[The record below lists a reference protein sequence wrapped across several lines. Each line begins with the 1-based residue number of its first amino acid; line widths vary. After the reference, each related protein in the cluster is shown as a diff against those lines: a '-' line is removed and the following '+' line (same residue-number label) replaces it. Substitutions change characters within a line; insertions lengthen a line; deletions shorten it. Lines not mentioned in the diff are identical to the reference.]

1 MHKAAVLLFLLV
13 AMAVT
18 VPRNALSAAPSARDF
33 SRIAAIGSVSI
44 SRDGKH
50 IVALTSPDGDRVM
63 ISIWR
68 TDAMDKPPVTLAS
81 PLQLR
86 FTGVQFLKNDRLL
99 VGAIQAVTMG
109 SEKTHVRKRLVTDL
123 AGGTWSRLLPEH
135 NSGSEDVQAA
145 NKNNDPFVIDS
156 LPLDPQ
162 NVLVE
167 DTSVDGGGDIYKV
180 NLYTGNAVRQE
191 HGSDKFENVQTDL
204 KGQVRARQEINF
216 DGGKIY
222 IAQWIKN
229 PGTGAWEEHFR
240 SYAKDREIVSIV
252 GFTTDPNVIYLL
264 SAKDHERAGIYLYDI
279 KARKILEPAFE
290 HRLFEADGVETSDFD
305 SNYGELLGFRYTSD
319 RSSVYWV
326 DGKFGALAK
335 AIEAALGVKHVAID
349 WVDPSSGAKARISVI
364 DGPSAE
370 IRSVSGDQ
378 SLAIVSKSGP
388 GTPPEY
394 YLYSADGKLVL
405 LGRSRPWID
414 ATSLGA
420 TKMVEYTARDG
431 LPIPAFLTSPPAS
444 FGAGPFPTLILPH
457 GGPWARDEIGWDVS
471 GWTQYFA
478 SRGYAVLQ
486 PQFRGSEGW
495 GEKLWRAGDGQWG
508 GTMQDDKDDAVKWLV
523 AQNIAAP
530 SRVAMFGYS
539 YGGYAALVASIRPN
553 GLYQCAISGAGAG
566 DLAVLKNATFNNRL
580 QREFQNPTIR
590 GLDALAH
597 ANEAQIPVFLYHGD
611 HDQTVDVEQS
621 RKFAAALR
629 NAGKPVKYIEI
640 KDMGHQFITMTAAD
654 LELQLVEIEKFLKTE
669 CKPGGL

>member
-1 MHKAAVLLFLLV
+1 MQKTIVCFFLLIV
-13 AMAVT
+13 TTLAAPCRSMA
-18 VPRNALSAAPSARDF
+18 AAPSARDF
-33 SRIAAIGSVSI
+33 SRAAAVSSVSI
-44 SRDGKH
+44 ARDGKH

-63 ISIWR
+63 ISVWR
-68 TDAMDKPPVTLAS
+68 TDAMDKVPVTLAS

-86 FTGVQFLKNDRLL
+86 FTSVRFLKNDRLL
-99 VGAIQAVTMG
+99 VGAIYATTMG
-109 SEKTHVRKRLVTDL
+109 AEKTHIRKILMTDL
-123 AGGTWSRLLPEH
+123 AGATWSRLLPEH
-135 NSGSEDVQAA
+135 DTGSEEVQAA
-145 NKNNDPFVIDS
+145 NKKNDPFVIDN

-180 NLYTGNAVRQE
+180 NVYTGAAVRQE
-191 HGSDKFENVQTDL
+191 HGSDRFENVQADL

-216 DGGKIY
+216 DGGNIY

-229 PGTGAWEEHFR
+229 PATNAWEEHFR
-240 SYAKDREIVSIV
+240 SYARDREIASIV
-252 GFTTDPNVIYLL
+252 GFTTDPNIIYLL
-264 SAKDHERAGIYLYDI
+264 TAKDHDRAGIYLYDI
-279 KARKILEPAFE
+279 KARKIIEPAFE
-290 HRLFEADGVETSDFD
+290 HRMFEAQDVITSVFD
-305 SNYGELLGFRYTSD
+305 SNFGELLGFRYNSD
-319 RSSVYWV
+319 RPSVYWV

-335 AIEAALGVKHVAID
+335 AIDAALGIKRVAMD
-349 WVDPSSGAKARISVI
+349 WVDPSTGLKARISVV
-364 DGPSAE
+364 DGPSAD

-378 SLAIVSKSGP
+378 TLAIVSKSGP

-414 ATSLGA
+414 PSSLGA
-420 TKMVEYTARDG
+420 TRMVEYTARDG

-444 FGAGPFPTLILPH
+444 FGAGPFPTLVLPH
-457 GGPWARDEIGWDVS
+457 GGPWARDEIGWDAS

-486 PQFRGSEGW
+486 PQYRGSEGW
-495 GEKLWRAGDGQWG
+495 GQKLWRAGDAQWG

-530 SRVAMFGYS
+530 NRVAMFGYS

-590 GLDALAH
+590 GMNALDH
-597 ANEAQIPVFLYHGD
+597 ATEAQIPVFLYHGD
-611 HDQTVDVEQS
+611 HDQIVDVDQS
-621 RKFAAALR
+621 RKFAGALR
-629 NAGKPVKYIEI
+629 AAGKPVKYLEI
-640 KDMGHQFITMTAAD
+640 KDMGHTLDTMTPAD
-654 LELQLVEIEKFLKTE
+654 LELQLVEIEKFLKGE

>member
-1 MHKAAVLLFLLV
+1 MHKALVCLLALF
-13 AMAVT
+13 AMTFAA
-18 VPRNALSAAPSARDF
+18 PRQALSAAPSARDF
-33 SRIAAIGSVSI
+33 SRAAAISSVSI

-63 ISIWR
+63 ISVWR
-68 TDAMDKPPVTLAS
+68 TDAMDKAPVTLAS

-86 FTGVQFLKNDRLL
+86 FTSVRFLKNDRLL
-99 VGAIQAVTMG
+99 VRAIFAATMG
-109 SEKTHVRKRLVTDL
+109 SNKTHIRKTLVTDL
-123 AGGTWSRLLPEH
+123 AGATWSRLLPERDT
-135 NSGSEDVQAA
+135 GSEDVQAA
-145 NKNNDPFVIDS
+145 NKKNDPFVIDN

-414 ATSLGA
+414 VS
-420 TKMVEYTARDG
+420 TAEQNQ
-431 LPIPAFLTSPPAS
+431 AS
-444 FGAGPFPTLILPH
+444 
-457 GGPWARDEIGWDVS
+457 
-471 GWTQYFA
+471 
-478 SRGYAVLQ
+478 
-486 PQFRGSEGW
+486 
-495 GEKLWRAGDGQWG
+495 
-508 GTMQDDKDDAVKWLV
+508 V
-523 AQNIAAP
+523 A
-530 SRVAMFGYS
+530 
-539 YGGYAALVASIRPN
+539 
-553 GLYQCAISGAGAG
+553 
-566 DLAVLKNATFNNRL
+566 
-580 QREFQNPTIR
+580 E
-590 GLDALAH
+590 
-597 ANEAQIPVFLYHGD
+597 
-611 HDQTVDVEQS
+611 
-621 RKFAAALR
+621 
-629 NAGKPVKYIEI
+629 
-640 KDMGHQFITMTAAD
+640 
-654 LELQLVEIEKFLKTE
+654 
-669 CKPGGL
+669 